1 MENLSKEELIKL
13 YKKLPEDTL
22 IKLGVYDRA
31 KELYEEKQKIERFK
45 NERIKKAIA
54 LVKQAQELLNI
65 YRLELKVTT
74 TRGIQVIGE
83 GGTNINNNTGIRH
96 RINYGQRTQQVK
108 YRTPILQALED
119 LGGSGYVNEVLDFVY
134 KKMKNFLVPVDLE
147 EIPSV
152 RRQKR
157 WRNTAMWERS
167 HMVKDGLLKSDS
179 PRGIWEISEK
189 GKKYLKEQVIE

>member
-22 IKLGVYDRA
+22 IKLGVYDKA
-31 KELYEEKQKIERFK
+31 KELYEEKQKIERLK
-45 NERIKKAIA
+45 DERIKKAIT

-65 YRLELKVTT
+65 YRLELKVTAA
-74 TRGIQVIGE
+74 RGIQVIGE
-83 GGTNINNNTGIRH
+83 GGANIHNKTGIRH

-152 RRQKR
+152 RQKR

-167 HMVKDGLLKSDS
+167 HMIKDGLLKSDS

>member
-22 IKLGVYDRA
+22 IKLGVYDKA
-31 KELYEEKQKIERFK
+31 KELYEEKQKIERLK
-45 NERIKKAIA
+45 DERIKKAIA

-74 TRGIQVIGE
+74 ARGIQVVGE
-83 GGTNINNNTGIRH
+83 GGANIYNKTGIRR
-96 RINYGQRTQQVK
+96 RINYGQRTQQAK

-119 LGGSGYVNEVLDFVY
+119 LGGSGHVNEVLDCVY
-134 KKMKNFLVPVDLE
+134 KKMEKLLVPVDLE

-152 RRQKR
+152 RQKR

-189 GKKYLKEQVIE
+189 GKKYLKEQIIE

>member
-22 IKLGVYDRA
+22 IKLGVYDKA
-31 KELYEEKQKIERFK
+31 KELYEEKQKIERLK
-45 NERIKKAIA
+45 DERIKKAIA

-74 TRGIQVIGE
+74 ARGIQVVGE
-83 GGTNINNNTGIRH
+83 GGANNYNKTGIRR
-96 RINYGQRTQQVK
+96 RINYGQRTQQAK

-119 LGGSGYVNEVLDFVY
+119 LGGSGYVNEVLDCVY
-134 KKMKNFLVPVDLE
+134 KKMEKFLVPVDLE

-152 RRQKR
+152 RQKR

-167 HMVKDGLLKSDS
+167 HMIKDGLLKSDS

-189 GKKYLKEQVIE
+189 GKKYLKEQVIK

>member
-1 MENLSKEELIKL
+1 MENLSKEELVKL

-22 IKLGVYDRA
+22 IKLGVYDKA
-31 KELYEEKQKIERFK
+31 KELYEEKQKIERLK
-45 NERIKKAIA
+45 DERIKKAIA

-65 YRLELKVTT
+65 YRLELKVTAA
-74 TRGIQVIGE
+74 RGIQVIGE
-83 GGTNINNNTGIRH
+83 GGANIHNKTGIRH

-152 RRQKR
+152 RQKR

>member
-1 MENLSKEELIKL
+1 MKELSKKELIKL

-22 IKLGVYDRA
+22 IKLGVYDKA
-31 KELYEEKQKIERFK
+31 KELYEEKQKIERLK
-45 NERIKKAIA
+45 DERIKKAIA

-74 TRGIQVIGE
+74 ARGIQIIGE
-83 GGTNINNNTGIRH
+83 GGANIHNKTGIRH

-108 YRTPILQALED
+108 YRIPILQALEE
-119 LGGSGYVNEVLDFVY
+119 LGGNGYVNEVLDFVY

-152 RRQKR
+152 RQKR

>member
-1 MENLSKEELIKL
+1 MKNLSKEELIKL
-13 YKKLPEDTL
+13 YKKMPEDTL
-22 IKLGVYDRA
+22 IKLGVYDKA
-31 KELYEEKQKIERFK
+31 KELYEEKQKIERLK
-45 NERIKKAIA
+45 DERVQKAIA

-65 YRLELKVTT
+65 YRLELRVTT
-74 TRGIQVIGE
+74 ARGIQVIGE
-83 GGTNINNNTGIRH
+83 DGANIHNKTGIGH

-108 YRTPILQALED
+108 YRTPILEALED

-147 EIPSV
+147 EISSV
-152 RRQKR
+152 RQKR

-189 GKKYLKEQVIE
+189 GKKYLKEQVTE

>member
-1 MENLSKEELIKL
+1 MKNLSKEELIKL

-22 IKLGVYDRA
+22 IKLGVYDKA
-31 KELYEEKQKIERFK
+31 KELYEEKQKIERLK
-45 NERIKKAIA
+45 DERIKKAIA

-74 TRGIQVIGE
+74 ARGIQIIGE
-83 GGTNINNNTGIRH
+83 GGANIHNKTGIRH
-96 RINYGQRTQQVK
+96 RISYGQRTQQIK

-152 RRQKR
+152 RQKR

-189 GKKYLKEQVIE
+189 GKKYLKEEVIE

>member
-22 IKLGVYDRA
+22 IKLGVYDKA
-31 KELYEEKQKIERFK
+31 KELYEEKQKIERLK
-45 NERIKKAIA
+45 DERIKKAIVF
-54 LVKQAQELLNI
+54 VKQAQELLNI

-74 TRGIQVIGE
+74 ARGIQVIGE
-83 GGTNINNNTGIRH
+83 GGAKIHNKTGIRH

-134 KKMKNFLVPVDLE
+134 KKMKNFLVSVDLE
-147 EIPSV
+147 ELPSV
-152 RRQKR
+152 RQKR
-157 WRNTAMWERS
+157 WRNAAMWEKS

-189 GKKYLKEQVIE
+189 GKKYLKEQVVE

>member
-1 MENLSKEELIKL
+1 
-13 YKKLPEDTL
+13 
-22 IKLGVYDRA
+22 VYDKA
-31 KELYEEKQKIERFK
+31 KELYEEKQKIERLK
-45 NERIKKAIA
+45 DERIKKAIA

-65 YRLELKVTT
+65 YRLELKVTAA
-74 TRGIQVIGE
+74 RGIQVIGE
-83 GGTNINNNTGIRH
+83 GGANIHNKTGIRH

-152 RRQKR
+152 RQKR

>member
-22 IKLGVYDRA
+22 IKLGVYDKA
-31 KELYEEKQKIERFK
+31 KELYEEKQKIERLK
-45 NERIKKAIA
+45 DERIKKAIA

-65 YRLELKVTT
+65 YRLELKVTAA
-74 TRGIQVIGE
+74 RGIQVIGE
-83 GGTNINNNTGIRH
+83 GGANIHNKTGIRH

-152 RRQKR
+152 RQKR

>member
-1 MENLSKEELIKL
+1 MKNLSKEELIKL

-22 IKLGVYDRA
+22 IKLGVYDKA
-31 KELYEEKQKIERFK
+31 KELYEEKQKIEK
-45 NERIKKAIA
+45 LKKDRIEKAIT

-74 TRGIQVIGE
+74 ARGIQVIGE
-83 GGTNINNNTGIRH
+83 GGANIPNTTERRH
-96 RINYGQRTQQVK
+96 RINYGQRTQQAK

-152 RRQKR
+152 RQKR

-167 HMVKDGLLKSDS
+167 HMVKDGLVKNDS

>member
-1 MENLSKEELIKL
+1 MKELSKEELINL
-13 YKKLPEDTL
+13 YETMPEDTL
-22 IKLGVYDRA
+22 IKLGVYDKA

-74 TRGIQVIGE
+74 ARGIQVIGE
-83 GGTNINNNTGIRH
+83 GGASIYNKTGIRR
-96 RINYGQRTQQVK
+96 RINYGQRTQQAK

-119 LGGSGYVNEVLDFVY
+119 LGGSGYVNEVLDCVY
-134 KKMKNFLVPVDLE
+134 KKMEKFFVPIDLE

-152 RRQKR
+152 RQKR
-157 WRNTAMWERS
+157 WRNTAMWERI
-167 HMVKDGLLKSDS
+167 HMIKDGLLKSDS